1 MPKKE
6 TRLFKIKRPENL
18 TLGNIIPNLATLTSA
33 ACGMT
38 AIAQA
43 TQGYFSRALAL
54 IIFAAIM
61 DGMDGRLA
69 RMFKTNSQFGVELD
83 SLCDALSFGVAPAL
97 IAFFYTTH
105 HIRGIGWIL
114 SVIFAIA
121 MILRLARFNVMA
133 ADKKVPEYWQYFFT
147 GVPAPAGGLMI
158 LWPIALLNA
167 TGNEIFADPRLV
179 CAIVGTIALMLVSRI
194 PTINLKK
201 IHIPKSAASLVMLL
215 IIVTLLLMAFY
226 FWKVAAVL
234 GAIYLLTIPYT
245 IIKFIRMKRAY
256 ARRD

>member
-1 MPKKE
+1 MPKLKK
-6 TRLFKIKRPENL
+6 RLFRLKRPENL
-18 TLGNIIPNLATLTSA
+18 TLGNIIPNLVTLGSA

-43 TQGYFSRALAL
+43 SQGYFSRALAL

-83 SLCDALSFGVAPAL
+83 SLCDALSFGVAPAF
-97 IAFFYTTH
+97 ITFFYATH
-105 HIRGIGWIL
+105 RIRGIGWIL
-114 SVIFAIA
+114 SIIFAIA
-121 MILRLARFNVMA
+121 MILRLARFNVTT

-167 TGNEIFADPRLV
+167 TGDERFADPVLV
-179 CAIVGTIALMLVSRI
+179 CAMVGAIAFMLVSRI
-194 PTINLKK
+194 PTLNLKK
-201 IHIPKSAASLVMLL
+201 IHIPKSAVSFVML
-215 IIVTLLLMAFY
+215 IIIITLLLMMFF
-226 FWKVAAVL
+226 FWEVAAAL
-234 GAIYLLTIPYT
+234 GFAYLLTIPYT
-245 IIKFIRMKRAY
+245 AIKFMRMKKGY
-256 ARRD
+256 AGSD